1 MYKLQHNV
9 VYELHWLFG
18 PQSDNRYQR
27 YKRLSERKAGR
38 EKGVKKLP
46 TALPAQASLV
56 TKSKSS
62 EKLAWDGDL
71 VLQEIV
77 TI

>member
-1 MYKLQHNV
+1 M
-9 VYELHWLFG
+9 
-18 PQSDNRYQR
+18 
-27 YKRLSERKAGR
+27 GR
-38 EKGVKKLP
+38 EKDVKKLP

-56 TKSKSS
+56 TKSTSS

-71 VLQEIV
+71 VLPEIV